1 MAIVAAGI
9 GAEGLAVTVS
19 FQRFSDWWFGI
30 SMLFDPHNSESNSK
44 VQQSQHL

>member
-9 GAEGLAVTVS
+9 VAEGIAVTVS
-19 FQRFSDWWFGI
+19 FQRFSGWWLGT
-30 SMLFDPHNSESNSK
+30 SMLFDPRNSESNSK